1 MAGIRRSHNQSMRW
15 PSRTKGEKSMTA
27 RSRWG
32 IGGSAIVSVIVAV
45 AFLGTTRNRNAVQ
58 ARGIPSNS
66 ATATVAFASPGRVEG
81 ASETTQVGAAAD
93 GILKAVYVKEGQF
106 VKRGTLLGE
115 IACDE
120 LQASL
125 QTAIAEADS
134 ARQSRTRILRGARDE
149 EKKIA
154 TEKTAA
160 ARATFDE
167 AKSRLE
173 MQRALYQREQVS
185 RASYDQSV
193 RDLGV
198 ADAILRAAVRTEELL
213 AAPPLQ
219 EEKARADADV
229 LAAEGRVR
237 TVQERIGKCSIS
249 APIDGTILR
258 VYARPGESFSTVTPR
273 PLFSLADTSSRHI
286 KAEID
291 ERDVDKVS
299 IGQKVVIQADA
310 LDGKRLNGSV
320 IKISAMMGRKSIST
334 GDPSDKSDRDILE
347 AVIGLEDGAPSLP
360 IGLRVT
366 VQFLTNGSLKQDR

>member
-1 MAGIRRSHNQSMRW
+1 MAGIRRSHNHSMRR
-15 PSRTKGEKSMTA
+15 PSRTREEPMTA
-27 RSRWG
+27 RSRWV
-32 IGGSAIVSVIVAV
+32 IGGSAIVLAVVAV
-45 AFLGTTRNRNAVQ
+45 AFLGTTRNRNSVQ
-58 ARGIPSNS
+58 ARGIPSDS
-66 ATATVAFASPGRVEG
+66 AAVTVAFASPGRVEG

-93 GILKAVYVKEGQF
+93 GVLKAVYVKEGQL
-106 VKRGTLLGE
+106 VKRGTLLAE

-125 QTAIAEADS
+125 QTAIAEADG
-134 ARQSRTRILRGARDE
+134 ARQTRTRILRGARDE

-154 TEKTAA
+154 SEKTAA
-160 ARATFDE
+160 ARATFEE

-185 RASYDQSV
+185 RASYEQAV

-198 ADAILRAAVRTEELL
+198 ADANLQAAVRTEEFL

-219 EEKARADADV
+219 EERARADAEV
-229 LAAEGRVR
+229 QAAEGRVR
-237 TVQERIGKCSIS
+237 TAQERIGKCSIV
-249 APIDGTILR
+249 APIDGTVLR
-258 VYARPGESFSTVTPR
+258 VYARRGESFSTVTPR

-299 IGQKVVIQADA
+299 VGQKVVIQADA

-320 IKISAMMGRKSIST
+320 ARISAMMGRKSIST

-347 AVIGLEDGAPSLP
+347 AVIDLKDSTQQLP

-366 VQFLTNGSLKQDR
+366 VQFLSTASPKK

>member
-1 MAGIRRSHNQSMRW
+1 
-15 PSRTKGEKSMTA
+15 MTA

-32 IGGSAIVSVIVAV
+32 IGGSAIFLVVVTG
-45 AFLGTTRNRNAVQ
+45 AFLGSTRSRNSVQ

-81 ASETTQVGAAAD
+81 ASETTQLGAAAD
-93 GILKAVYVKEGQF
+93 GILKAVYVKEDQF

-115 IACDE
+115 IACDD

-125 QTAIAEADS
+125 QTAIAEADG
-134 ARQSRTRILRGARDE
+134 ARQSRIRILRGARDE

-154 TEKTAA
+154 GEKTAA
-160 ARATFDE
+160 ARATFEE

-185 RASYDQSV
+185 RATFEQAV

-198 ADAILRAAVRTEELL
+198 ADANLRAAVRTEELL
-213 AAPPLQ
+213 AAPPL
-219 EEKARADADV
+219 EEDKARADADV

-237 TVQERIGKCSIS
+237 TAQERIGKCSIV

-258 VYARPGESFSTVTPR
+258 VYARRGESFSTVTPR

-320 IKISAMMGRKSIST
+320 VRISAMMGRKSIST

-347 AVIGLEDGAPSLP
+347 AHC
-360 IGLRVT
+360 
-366 VQFLTNGSLKQDR
+366 Q

>member
-1 MAGIRRSHNQSMRW
+1 
-15 PSRTKGEKSMTA
+15 MTA
-27 RSRWG
+27 RSRWA
-32 IGGSAIVSVIVAV
+32 IGGAAIFLVILAV
-45 AFLGTTRNRNAVQ
+45 AFLGSTRSRNSVQ
-58 ARGIPSNS
+58 ARGTPSDS
-66 ATATVAFASPGRVEG
+66 AAGTVAFASPGRVEG

-93 GILKAVYVKEGQF
+93 GILKAVYVKEDQF
-106 VKRGTLLGE
+106 VKRGALLGE
-115 IACDE
+115 IACDD

-125 QTAIAEADS
+125 QTAMAEADG
-134 ARQSRTRILRGARDE
+134 ARQTRTRLLRGARDE

-167 AKSRLE
+167 AKSRME
-173 MQRALYQREQVS
+173 MQRALFQREQVS
-185 RASYDQSV
+185 RATYEQAV

-198 ADAILRAAVRTEELL
+198 ADANLQAAVRTEELL
-213 AAPPLQ
+213 AAPPL
-219 EEKARADADV
+219 EEDKARADAEV
-229 LAAEGRVR
+229 QAAEGRVH
-237 TVQERIGKCSIS
+237 TAQERIGKCSIV
-249 APIDGTILR
+249 APIDGTVLR
-258 VYARPGESFSTVTPR
+258 VYARRGESFSTVTPR

-299 IGQKVVIQADA
+299 VGQRVVIQADA

-320 IKISAMMGRKSIST
+320 SRVSAMMGRKSIST

-347 AVIGLEDGAPSLP
+347 AVIDLKDNTQQLP

-366 VQFLTNGSLKQDR
+366 VQFLSDGSPKR

>member
-1 MAGIRRSHNQSMRW
+1 
-15 PSRTKGEKSMTA
+15 MTA
-27 RSRWG
+27 RSRWV
-32 IGGSAIVSVIVAV
+32 IGGAAIVLVIVV
-45 AFLGTTRNRNAVQ
+45 VGFLGTTRTRNSVQ
-58 ARGIPSNS
+58 ARGIGSDS
-66 ATATVAFASPGRVEG
+66 AAPTVVFASPGRVEG

-115 IACDE
+115 IGCDD

-125 QTAIAEADS
+125 QTAIAEADG
-134 ARQSRTRILRGARDE
+134 ARQVRTRILRGARDE

-154 TEKTAA
+154 IEKTAA
-160 ARATFDE
+160 ARATFEE
-167 AKSRLE
+167 AKSRSE
-173 MQRALYQREQVS
+173 MQRALYQKEQIS
-185 RASYDQSV
+185 RSSYEQAV

-198 ADAILRAAVRTEELL
+198 ADANLRAAVRTEELL

-219 EEKARADADV
+219 EDKARADADV
-229 LAAEGRVR
+229 LAAEGRAR
-237 TVQERIGKCSIS
+237 IVQERIEKCSIL
-249 APIDGTILR
+249 APIDGTVLR
-258 VYARPGESFSTVTPR
+258 VYARRGESFSTVTPR

-299 IGQKVVIQADA
+299 VGQKVVIQADA

-320 IKISAMMGRKSIST
+320 VRVSTMMGRKSIST

-347 AVIGLEDGAPSLP
+347 AVIGLEGNPLSLP

-366 VQFLTNGSLKQDR
+366 VQFLTTTSAKR

>member
-1 MAGIRRSHNQSMRW
+1 
-15 PSRTKGEKSMTA
+15 MTA

-32 IGGSAIVSVIVAV
+32 IGGSAIVLVIVAV
-45 AFLGTTRNRNAVQ
+45 AFLGTTRNRNSVQ

-93 GILKAVYVKEGQF
+93 GILKVVYVKEGQL
-106 VKRGTLLGE
+106 VKRGSLLGE

-134 ARQSRTRILRGARDE
+134 ARQTRTRILRGARDE

-154 TEKTAA
+154 SEKTSA
-160 ARATFDE
+160 ARATFEE
-167 AKSRLE
+167 AKSRSD

-185 RASYDQSV
+185 RASYEQAV

-198 ADAILRAAVRTEELL
+198 ADANLKAAVRTEELL

-219 EEKARADADV
+219 EDKARADAEV
-229 LAAEGRVR
+229 LAAEGRAR
-237 TVQERIGKCSIS
+237 TVQERIGKCSIL
-249 APIDGTILR
+249 APIDGTVLR
-258 VYARPGESFSTVTPR
+258 VYARRGESFSTVTPR
-273 PLFSLADTSSRHI
+273 TLFSLADTSSRHI

-291 ERDVDKVS
+291 ESDVDKVL

-320 IKISAMMGRKSIST
+320 VRISAMMGRKSIST

-347 AVIGLEDGAPSLP
+347 AVIGLEDNTRSLP

-366 VQFLTNGSLKQDR
+366 VQFLTSSSLKK

>member
-1 MAGIRRSHNQSMRW
+1 
-15 PSRTKGEKSMTA
+15 MTA
-27 RSRWG
+27 RSRWA
-32 IGGSAIVSVIVAV
+32 IGSSAIFLVILAIV
-45 AFLGTTRNRNAVQ
+45 FLGSTRNRNSVQ
-58 ARGIPSNS
+58 ARGILSDGAN
-66 ATATVAFASPGRVEG
+66 ATVAFASPGRVEG

-93 GILKAVYVKEGQF
+93 GILKGVYVKEAQF

-115 IACDE
+115 IACDD

-125 QTAIAEADS
+125 QTATAEADG

-154 TEKTAA
+154 SEKTAA
-160 ARATFDE
+160 ARATFEE

-185 RASYDQSV
+185 RATFEQAV

-198 ADAILRAAVRTEELL
+198 ADANLRAAVRTEELL
-213 AAPPLQ
+213 AAPPL
-219 EEKARADADV
+219 EEDKARADADV

-237 TVQERIGKCSIS
+237 TAQERIGKCSIV

-258 VYARPGESFSTVTPR
+258 VYARRGESFSTVTPR

-299 IGQKVVIQADA
+299 IGQKVVIHADA
-310 LDGKRLNGSV
+310 LDGTRLNGSV
-320 IKISAMMGRKSIST
+320 VRISAMMGRKSIST

-347 AVIGLEDGAPSLP
+347 AVIGLEDNTRSLP

-366 VQFLTNGSLKQDR
+366 VQFLTAVPLKQ

>member
-1 MAGIRRSHNQSMRW
+1 
-15 PSRTKGEKSMTA
+15 MTA

-32 IGGSAIVSVIVAV
+32 IAGSAIVLFILAV
-45 AFLGTTRNRNAVQ
+45 GFLGTTRNRNSVQ
-58 ARGIPSNS
+58 AHGVPSNS

-120 LQASL
+120 LQAGL
-125 QTAIAEADS
+125 QTAIAEADG
-134 ARQSRTRILRGARDE
+134 ARQTRTRILRGARDE
-149 EKKIA
+149 EKRVA

-173 MQRALYQREQVS
+173 MQRALYQKEQIS

-198 ADAILRAAVRTEELL
+198 ADANLRTAVRTEELL

-219 EEKARADADV
+219 EEKARADAEV

-237 TVQERIGKCSIS
+237 TVQERIGKCSIL

-258 VYARPGESFSTVTPR
+258 VYARRGESFSTVTPR

-320 IKISAMMGRKSIST
+320 VRISAMMGRKSIST

-347 AVIGLEDGAPSLP
+347 AVIGLEDNTRSLP

-366 VQFLTNGSLKQDR
+366 VQFLTTSSLNK

>member
-1 MAGIRRSHNQSMRW
+1 
-15 PSRTKGEKSMTA
+15 MTA

-32 IGGSAIVSVIVAV
+32 IGVSAIALIIVIV
-45 AFLGTTRNRNAVQ
+45 AFLGTTRSRNSVQ
-58 ARGIPSNS
+58 ARGIGADS
-66 ATATVAFASPGRVEG
+66 AAATVVFASPGRVEG

-115 IACDE
+115 IGCDD

-125 QTAIAEADS
+125 QTAIAEADG
-134 ARQSRTRILRGARDE
+134 ARQARTRILRGARDE

-160 ARATFDE
+160 ARATFEE
-167 AKSRLE
+167 AKSRME
-173 MQRALYQREQVS
+173 MQRALYQKEQIS
-185 RASYDQSV
+185 RSTYEQAV

-198 ADAILRAAVRTEELL
+198 ADANLKAAVRTEELL

-219 EEKARADADV
+219 EDRARADADV
-229 LAAEGRVR
+229 LAAEGRAR
-237 TVQERIGKCSIS
+237 TVQERIEKCSIL
-249 APIDGTILR
+249 APIDGTVLR
-258 VYARPGESFSTVTPR
+258 VYARRGESFSTVTPR

-299 IGQKVVIQADA
+299 VGQRVVIQADA

-320 IKISAMMGRKSIST
+320 VRVSTMMGRKSIST

-347 AVIGLEDGAPSLP
+347 ALIGLEGNPLSLP

-366 VQFLTNGSLKQDR
+366 VQFLTPASAKR

>member
-1 MAGIRRSHNQSMRW
+1 MAGIRRSHNHSMRW
-15 PSRTKGEKSMTA
+15 PSRTRGEKPMTA

-32 IGGSAIVSVIVAV
+32 IGGSAIVLFILAV
-45 AFLGTTRNRNAVQ
+45 AFLGTTRNKNSVQ

-93 GILKAVYVKEGQF
+93 GILKAVFVKEGQF

-120 LQASL
+120 LQAGL
-125 QTAIAEADS
+125 QTTIAEADG
-134 ARQSRTRILRGARDE
+134 ARQTRTRILRGARDE

-154 TEKTAA
+154 SEKTAA
-160 ARATFDE
+160 ARATFEE

-198 ADAILRAAVRTEELL
+198 ADANLRTAVRTEELL

-219 EEKARADADV
+219 EEKARADAEV

-237 TVQERIGKCSIS
+237 TVQERIGKCSIP

-258 VYARPGESFSTVTPR
+258 VYARRGESFSTVTPR

-299 IGQKVVIQADA
+299 VGQKVVIQADA
-310 LDGKRLNGSV
+310 LNGKRLNGSV
-320 IKISAMMGRKSIST
+320 VRISAMMGRKSIST

-347 AVIGLEDGAPSLP
+347 AVIGLEDSTLSLP

-366 VQFLTNGSLKQDR
+366 VQFLTTSSLRK

>member
-1 MAGIRRSHNQSMRW
+1 
-15 PSRTKGEKSMTA
+15 MTA

-32 IGGSAIVSVIVAV
+32 IGGSAIVLVIVGV
-45 AFLGTTRNRNAVQ
+45 GFLGTTRNRNSVQ
-58 ARGIPSNS
+58 ARGIPSDS
-66 ATATVAFASPGRVEG
+66 VTATVAFASPGRVEG

-134 ARQSRTRILRGARDE
+134 ARQARTRILRGARDE

-198 ADAILRAAVRTEELL
+198 ADANFRAAVRTEELL

-219 EEKARADADV
+219 EEKARADAEV

-237 TVQERIGKCSIS
+237 TVQERIGKCSIL

-258 VYARPGESFSTVTPR
+258 VYARRGESFSTVTPR

-320 IKISAMMGRKSIST
+320 MRISAMMGRKSIST

-347 AVIGLEDGAPSLP
+347 AVIGLEDNTRSLP

-366 VQFLTNGSLKQDR
+366 VQFLTASPLKK

>member
-1 MAGIRRSHNQSMRW
+1 MAGICRSHNQPIRW
-15 PSRTKGEKSMTA
+15 PSRTRGEKLMTA
-27 RSRWG
+27 RSRWV
-32 IGGSAIVSVIVAV
+32 IGVSAIVLVIVVV
-45 AFLGTTRNRNAVQ
+45 AFVGTMRSRNSVQ
-58 ARGIPSNS
+58 ARGIGSEN
-66 ATATVAFASPGRVEG
+66 AAAAAVVFASPGRVEG

-93 GILKAVYVKEGQF
+93 GILKAVFVKEGQY

-115 IACDE
+115 IGCDD

-125 QTAIAEADS
+125 QTATAEADG
-134 ARQSRTRILRGARDE
+134 ARQARTRILRGARDE

-154 TEKTAA
+154 SEKTAA
-160 ARATFDE
+160 ARATFEE

-173 MQRALYQREQVS
+173 MQRALYQKEQIS
-185 RASYDQSV
+185 RSSFEQAV

-198 ADAILRAAVRTEELL
+198 SDANLKAAVRTEELL

-219 EEKARADADV
+219 EDQARADAEV

-237 TVQERIGKCSIS
+237 TVQERIGKCSIP

-258 VYARPGESFSTVTPR
+258 VYARRGESFSTVTPR
-273 PLFSLADTSSRHI
+273 PLFSLADTSSQHI

-291 ERDVDKVS
+291 ESDVDKVS
-299 IGQKVVIQADA
+299 VGQKVVIQADA

-320 IKISAMMGRKSIST
+320 VRISAMMGRKSIST

-347 AVIGLEDGAPSLP
+347 AVIGLDDNTLSLP

-366 VQFLTNGSLKQDR
+366 VQFLTTSSLRK

>member
-1 MAGIRRSHNQSMRW
+1 
-15 PSRTKGEKSMTA
+15 MTA
-27 RSRWG
+27 RSRWV
-32 IGGSAIVSVIVAV
+32 IGGSAIVLAVVAV
-45 AFLGTTRNRNAVQ
+45 AFLGTTRNRNSVQ
-58 ARGIPSNS
+58 ARGIPSDS
-66 ATATVAFASPGRVEG
+66 AAVTVAFASPGRVEG

-93 GILKAVYVKEGQF
+93 GVLKAVYVKEGQL
-106 VKRGTLLGE
+106 VKRGTLLAE

-125 QTAIAEADS
+125 QTAIAEADG
-134 ARQSRTRILRGARDE
+134 ARQTRTRILRGARDE

-154 TEKTAA
+154 SEKTAA
-160 ARATFDE
+160 ARATFEE

-185 RASYDQSV
+185 RASYEQAV

-198 ADAILRAAVRTEELL
+198 ADANLQAAVRTEEFL

-219 EEKARADADV
+219 EDKARADAEV
-229 LAAEGRVR
+229 VAAEGRVR
-237 TVQERIGKCSIS
+237 SVQERIAKCSIL

-258 VYARPGESFSTVTPR
+258 VYARRGESFSTVTPR
-273 PLFSLADTSSRHI
+273 SLFSLADASSRHI

-299 IGQKVVIQADA
+299 IGQKVVVQADA

-320 IKISAMMGRKSIST
+320 VRISAMMGRKSIST

-347 AVIGLEDGAPSLP
+347 AVIGLEDNTRSLP

-366 VQFLTNGSLKQDR
+366 VQFLTASSLKK

>member
-1 MAGIRRSHNQSMRW
+1 
-15 PSRTKGEKSMTA
+15 MTA

-32 IGGSAIVSVIVAV
+32 IGVSAIALIIVIV
-45 AFLGTTRNRNAVQ
+45 AFLGTTRSRNSVQ
-58 ARGIPSNS
+58 ARGIGADN
-66 ATATVAFASPGRVEG
+66 AAATVVFASPGRVEG

-115 IACDE
+115 IGCDD

-134 ARQSRTRILRGARDE
+134 ARQARTRILRGARDE

-160 ARATFDE
+160 ARATFEE
-167 AKSRLE
+167 AKSRME
-173 MQRALYQREQVS
+173 MQRALYQKEQIS
-185 RASYDQSV
+185 RSTYEQAV

-198 ADAILRAAVRTEELL
+198 ADANLKAAVRTEELL

-219 EEKARADADV
+219 EDKARADAEV
-229 LAAEGRVR
+229 LASEGRAR
-237 TVQERIGKCSIS
+237 TVQERIEKCSIL

-258 VYARPGESFSTVTPR
+258 VYARRGESFSTVTPR

-299 IGQKVVIQADA
+299 VGQKVVIQADA

-320 IKISAMMGRKSIST
+320 VRVSTMMGRKSIST

-347 AVIGLEDGAPSLP
+347 ALIGLEGNPLSLP

-366 VQFLTNGSLKQDR
+366 VQFLTPASAKR